1 MSTLTREQVLSTI
14 ATVPTPKEILGS
26 ASDLVSAGMI
36 SGLVVQDGNVGFAI
50 EIKAIHAQPM
60 ERVRKA
66 IETELLSLTGVK
78 NVTAV
83 LTADASNST
92 TATTASKEAAPKATP
107 PTSGKRELTGVKHI
121 VAVASGKG
129 GVGKSTTSVNVAAAL
144 ASQGL
149 KVGIL
154 DADIYGPSLPRALG
168 LSGKKPHSPDG
179 KTIIPLEAF
188 GLKVMSIG
196 FMVGEETP
204 MIWRGPMVQSA
215 LQQMIYNAAWG
226 ELDVLVVDMPPGTGD
241 AQLTMAQNVPL
252 SGAVIVSTPQDL
264 ALLDARKGIN
274 MFLKVNVP
282 ILGLIE
288 NMSQFTCPSCG
299 ETSNIF
305 GHDGARKEAAK
316 LKVPFLGALPLV
328 MDIREKTDAGTPVV
342 SCLPDSPA
350 AKAYQNIAKVLWD
363 GLENAN
369 QRPAAPS
376 ISMN

>member
-1 MSTLTREQVLSTI
+1 MSEVTRDQVFAAI
-14 ATVPTPKEILGS
+14 ASVPTPKEVLGAS
-26 ASDLVSAGMI
+26 ADLAAANMI
-36 SGLVVQDGNVGFAI
+36 TGLVIKDNHVGFAI
-50 EIKAIHAQPM
+50 EIKAVHAQPM

-66 IETELLSLTGVK
+66 VEAAVSAIPGVDK
-78 NVTAV
+78 VTAV
-83 LTADASNST
+83 LTADSSGQ
-92 TATTASKEAAPKATP
+92 AAPQTSNNGAAPQPAP
-107 PTSGKRELTGVKHI
+107 PASGKRELVGVKHI
-121 VAVASGKG
+121 VAIASGKG
-129 GVGKSTTSVNVAAAL
+129 GVGKSTTSVNVAVAL
-144 ASQGL
+144 AKQGL
-149 KVGIL
+149 RVGIL

-168 LSGKKPHSPDG
+168 LSGQKPHSPDG
-179 KTIIPLEAF
+179 KTIIPLEAH

-226 ELDVLVVDMPPGTGD
+226 ELDILVVDMPPGTGD

-282 ILGLIE
+282 ILGVIE

-305 GHDGARKEAAK
+305 GHDGARKEAKK

-328 MDIREKTDAGTPVV
+328 MDIREKTDNGTPVV
-342 SCLPDSPA
+342 TASPDSVA
-350 AKAYQNIAKVLWD
+350 AKSYEAIAATLWD

-369 QRPAAPS
+369 LRPKAPS